1 MSYILHV
8 FHRCVVPNSI
18 MLSPIGILQPK
29 IVEALLGYEVVRVS
43 CGPNHIMAVTNDN
56 EVFAWGKTDSGW

>member
-1 MSYILHV
+1 
-8 FHRCVVPNSI
+8 

>member
-1 MSYILHV
+1 
-8 FHRCVVPNSI
+8 

-56 EVFAWGKTDSGW
+56 EVFAWGKTDSGWWEHYFDYIDLSAY